1 MHIAYG
7 LIACAVT
14 LSACN
19 TQAEDDQQPAIQA
32 GMASVSYAREDG
44 VDFRAY
50 SLSSVT
56 ELGYGQM
63 TVADR
68 SQTTPFIEKVRASLK
83 HKKYWEACYGVAKE
97 GTVGA
102 MYCYY
107 LDYKSF
113 DLLTTY
119 RTK

>member
-1 MHIAYG
+1 
-7 LIACAVT
+7 
-14 LSACN
+14 
-19 TQAEDDQQPAIQA
+19 
-32 GMASVSYAREDG
+32 MASVSYAREDG
-44 VDFRAY
+44 VDFQVY

-56 ELGYGQM
+56 ELGFGYGQM

-83 HKKYWEACYGVAKE
+83 HKKYLEACYGVAKE